1 MKFSLFYEMQIPDP
15 TRESEATLFRECVDQ
30 AVLADRRDYRCVWA
44 GVDEL
49 ILVMQMGP
57 VPNELVT
64 ESVKTFGE
72 QVLTHFI

>member
-1 MKFSLFYEMQIPDP
+1 MAVRNSSADSNNACVGDP
-15 TRESEATLFRECVDQ
+15 AAAREFVQRFIEI
-30 AVLADRRDYRCVWA
+30 

-49 ILVMQMGP
+49 IFVMQMGT